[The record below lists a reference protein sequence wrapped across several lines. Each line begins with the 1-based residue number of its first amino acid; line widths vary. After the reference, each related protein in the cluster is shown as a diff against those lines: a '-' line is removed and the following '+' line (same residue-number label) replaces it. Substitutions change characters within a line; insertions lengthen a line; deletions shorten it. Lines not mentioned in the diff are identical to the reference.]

1 MFRMPM
7 KHLEALL
14 PEYVR
19 GGLSAEE
26 RRAVQWHIL
35 ACDRCRESLK
45 LIDPVLRERRTPSAP
60 PPEYFTGILPRVRE
74 RIARHERTRSAVR
87 TAWTRIVAPLVSTLA
102 VIAMVLTI
110 SPIVEHAHSS
120 ARGLTP
126 LISSLTADELSDVLD
141 GQSQQPLFSNVTGH
155 DLTGEAAVEQIAASV
170 PVSAALLAEPSTTG
184 LSESDV
190 EGLVRTLPDENCD
203 ALIDHLKERT
213 VL

>member
-45 LIDPVLRERRTPSAP
+45 LIEPVLRERRTPSAP

-110 SPIVEHAHSS
+110 SPDRRARPFIRARPDAADLFADRGRIERRAGWAES
-120 ARGLTP
+120 A
-126 LISSLTADELSDVLD
+126 
-141 GQSQQPLFSNVTGH
+141 
-155 DLTGEAAVEQIAASV
+155 AAVLQRDR
-170 PVSAALLAEPSTTG
+170 TR
-184 LSESDV
+184 SDRRSRR
-190 EGLVRTLPDENCD
+190 GADRRIGSRVRGVAGRAIHDGTQRIGCGGTRAHTARRKL
-203 ALIDHLKERT
+203 
-213 VL
+213 